1 MEGVYQFIYPVYMR
15 RDHLQLRQA
24 ATDLPHINTETQR
37 SENND
42 ETHIYSQVSRSKKD
56 RAVEL
61 KRAPPPVQSYRKHSQ
76 TAKQHASKLECR
88 WHKRC
93 IKHIIAF
100 L

>member
-1 MEGVYQFIYPVYMR
+1 MC

-42 ETHIYSQVSRSKKD
+42 DMHIYSQVSGSKKD

-76 TAKQHASKLECR
+76 TVKQHASMLECMST
-88 WHKRC
+88 
-93 IKHIIAF
+93 
-100 L
+100 